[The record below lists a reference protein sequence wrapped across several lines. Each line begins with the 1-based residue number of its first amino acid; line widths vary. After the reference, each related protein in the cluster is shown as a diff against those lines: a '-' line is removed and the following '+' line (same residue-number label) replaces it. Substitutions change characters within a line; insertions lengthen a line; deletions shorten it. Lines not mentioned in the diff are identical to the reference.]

1 MDARQAMLERNRRAA
16 APEHLQLQYAQ
27 DALTKAR
34 KVIQVMDAPKAEVF
48 EDVELSFQEK
58 VSRALDRFYARDDAQ
73 SPAATL
79 ARESGQF
86 KRRASEIRSELV
98 QLIAA
103 LEAAVARDDV
113 AALIEA
119 REKVDTASVRLSSLV
134 GA

>member
-58 VSRALDRFYARDDAQ
+58 VSRALDRCLDDAK

-119 REKVDTASVRLSSLV
+119 REKVDTAANRLSTLV
-134 GA
+134 AA